1 MMQDLDE
8 DDDSPPIEP
17 NRPGK
22 TDKRRPNSTL
32 TDRARE
38 IQTAD
43 KLYNPIV
50 RINLKRL
57 RETQALDELLEPSN
71 KRIRTSISD

>member
-1 MMQDLDE
+1 MQDLDE

-22 TDKRRPNSTL
+22 PDKRRPNSTL

-43 KLYNPIV
+43 KPYNPIV